1 MPAMNNLP
9 HAPSGA
15 RISCLICAWNEAPRL
30 GGVLAVVERHP
41 LIGEV
46 IVVDDGSTDG
56 TADVAH
62 AFPSV
67 RTITCASNRGK
78 SAAMATGVA
87 AARHDLLMLL
97 DADLK
102 GLTADDVSALAWP
115 VLDGVADVSLSL
127 RRNSLALF
135 RLLGLDFVSGERVL
149 RRALLAEALAEM
161 HALPRFGV
169 EVYMNHRIIDERLPI
184 AVVRWPRVTQ
194 ARKTEKLGWRRG
206 LRAEARMIGD
216 LLRAAYPLELVSQT
230 WRLLGLRASA
240 VATAGSGRR
249 PDPGIQMRG
258 SGPRA

>member
-1 MPAMNNLP
+1 MKHHP
-9 HAPSGA
+9 HAPAGA

-30 GGVLAVVERHP
+30 GGVLAVVAGHP
-41 LIGEV
+41 LIDEV

-56 TADVAH
+56 TADVAR
-62 AFPSV
+62 AFSSV
-67 RTITCASNRGK
+67 RTIACASNRGK

-87 AARHDLLMLL
+87 AARNDLLMLL

-102 GLTADDVSALAWP
+102 GLTAGDVSALAWP

-127 RRNSLALF
+127 RRNSLAPF

-161 HALPRFGV
+161 RGLPRFGV
-169 EVYMNHRIIDERLPI
+169 EVFMNHRIIDERLPI

-206 LRAEARMIGD
+206 LRAEARMVGD
-216 LLRAAYPLELVSQT
+216 LLRAVYPLELVGQT
-230 WRLLGLRASA
+230 WRLMELRAHAADAS
-240 VATAGSGRR
+240 GSRLR
-249 PDPGIQMRG
+249 PDAGV
-258 SGPRA
+258 